1 MWAKSFPFLSIVFVG
16 YVVTQCG
23 LTVISAYL
31 DVDKN
36 MRRLLKWL
44 PKLVLT
50 TIEGM
55 LLHIPINVA
64 RTIGMVTFYWR
75 RLVW

>member
-1 MWAKSFPFLSIVFVG
+1 MESTPKLGAYAG
-16 YVVTQCG
+16 YVVMQCG
-23 LTVISAYL
+23 LTVISAYI

-55 LLHIPINVA
+55 LLQILINVA